1 MLELVHSEV
10 VMTMIEEK
18 REEMLEC
25 FRQCLFEA
33 NWPQVKEWSLDE
45 LEKAY
50 FDIGR
55 GINKTLTEL
64 GFKLLHFGF
73 CTKDEIINDP
83 YVAAF
88 NADNLTTAVFS
99 VAYDYYDADPVTI
112 YMPFSRVLVTKNL
125 SEKEISDAKGMIV
138 FGLVHGFI
146 GHYSKSHSPDKTEAT
161 ARELLAKLNIHDDE
175 IVQKVLSRV
184 K

>member
-83 YVAAF
+83 NVAAF
-88 NADNLTTAVFS
+88 NADNLTTAVFY
-99 VAYDYYDADPVTI
+99 VAYDYNDADPVTI

>member
-1 MLELVHSEV
+1 MGTRIDES
-10 VMTMIEEK
+10 

-25 FRQCLFEA
+25 FRKCLIEA
-33 NWPQVKEWSLDE
+33 DWQQVKDWTLDK
-45 LEKAY
+45 LEAAY

-64 GFKLLHFGF
+64 GFKLLDFGF
-73 CTKDEIINDP
+73 CTKDEIINNP
-83 YVAAF
+83 NVTAF
-88 NADNLTTAVFS
+88 NVDNLTTAVFS
-99 VAYDYYDADPVTI
+99 VAYDYNGSDPVTI
-112 YMPFSRVLVTKNL
+112 YMPFSHVLVTKNL

-146 GHYSKSHSPDKTEAT
+146 GHYSKSHSPDKTESMT
-161 ARELLAKLNIHDDE
+161 RELLDKINIHDDE

>member
-1 MLELVHSEV
+1 MATRIDES
-10 VMTMIEEK
+10 

-25 FRQCLFEA
+25 FRKCLIEA
-33 NWPQVKEWSLDE
+33 DWKQVKDWTLDM

-83 YVAAF
+83 NVAAF

-99 VAYDYYDADPVTI
+99 VAYDYNGADPVTI

-161 ARELLAKLNIHDDE
+161 ARELLAKLNIHDDK

>member
-1 MLELVHSEV
+1 MVTRIKEN
-10 VMTMIEEK
+10 

-25 FRQCLFEA
+25 FRSCLDEA
-33 NWPQVKEWSLDE
+33 GWPHAKEWTLDK
-45 LEKAY
+45 LEAAY

-64 GFKLLHFGF
+64 GFKLLQFGF

-83 YVAAF
+83 NITAF
-88 NADNLTTAVFS
+88 NVDNLTTAVFS
-99 VAYDYYDADPVTI
+99 VAYDYNGSDPVTI
-112 YMPFSRVLVTKNL
+112 YMPFSRVLVTKGL
-125 SEKEISDAKGMIV
+125 TEKEISDAKGMIV

-146 GHYSKSHSPDKTEAT
+146 GHYSKSHSPDKTEAVT
-161 ARELLAKLNIHDDE
+161 RELLEKINIHDE
-175 IVQKVLSRV
+175 ETVQKVLSRV

>member
-1 MLELVHSEV
+1 MATRIDES
-10 VMTMIEEK
+10 

-25 FRQCLFEA
+25 FRKCLIEA
-33 NWPQVKEWSLDE
+33 DWQQVKDWTHDM

-55 GINKTLTEL
+55 SINKTLTDL

-83 YVAAF
+83 NVAAF

-99 VAYDYYDADPVTI
+99 IAYDYNDADPVTI

-146 GHYSKSHSPDKTEAT
+146 GHYNKSHSPEKTEAT
-161 ARELLAKLNIHDDE
+161 ARELLGKLNIHDDE
-175 IVQKVLSRV
+175 IVQKVLTRV